1 MIVNRSSSFA
11 ITIVSNRDRQLE
23 IWANLGWVVLG
34 LTMLYFGA
42 EWLVKGSAEIAIKF
56 GISPLVVGLTV
67 VAFGTSAPELLVCLQ
82 ANFHGKGDLAIGNI
96 VGSNICNIAMV
107 LGASAIIFPL
117 SIHLQILKREMA
129 ILMATSLLFVAM
141 IYDGQLSQVEGAI
154 LFAGIIAYVIFS
166 VVEARRTPQSDLDE
180 TLSPEEIEA
189 VLKGGNKRLL
199 INVGLILLGI
209 VLLFIGSDRLVLGA
223 EVIANSLGVP
233 DAIIAL
239 SLVAFGTSLPELAT
253 GVMASW
259 RKQGDIVVGNAIG
272 SCIFNILA
280 VGGLTAAIS
289 PVITTQL
296 NWIDLT
302 VMVGTA
308 AASWIMMRSNRSIS
322 RVEGAIM
329 LATYLGYC
337 FYLTTR

>member
-1 MIVNRSSSFA
+1 MIRNRSSSFA
-11 ITIVSNRDRQLE
+11 ITIVSNRDKQLE
-23 IWANLGWVVLG
+23 FWANLGWVALG

-82 ANFHGKGDLAIGNI
+82 ANFYGQGDLAIGNI

-107 LGASAIIFPL
+107 LGASAMIFPL
-117 SIHLQILKREMA
+117 TIHLQIIKREMA
-129 ILMATSLLFVAM
+129 ILLATSLLFVGM
-141 IYDGQLSQVEGAI
+141 IYDGELSQVEGVI
-154 LFAGIIAYVIFS
+154 LFVGIIAYVIFS
-166 VVEARRTPQSDLDE
+166 VVQARRSPPSDLDE

-189 VLKGGNKRLL
+189 VIKGGNKRLK
-199 INVGLILLGI
+199 INVGLILLGM
-209 VLLFIGSDRLVLGA
+209 LFLFIGSERLVLGA
-223 EVIANSLGVP
+223 EAIANSLGVP
-233 DAIIAL
+233 EAIIAL
-239 SLVAFGTSLPELAT
+239 SIVAFGTSLPELAT

-259 RKQGDIVVGNAIG
+259 KKQGDIVVGNAIG

-280 VGGLTAAIS
+280 VGGLTASIS
-289 PVITTQL
+289 PITSTQL

-302 VMVGTA
+302 VMLGTA
-308 AASWIMMRSNRSIS
+308 AASWIMMRSDRSIS

-329 LATYLGYC
+329 LAAYISYC

>member
-1 MIVNRSSSFA
+1 M
-11 ITIVSNRDRQLE
+11 E
-23 IWANLGWVVLG
+23 IWANLGWITLG

-82 ANFHGKGDLAIGNI
+82 ANFYDKGDLAIGNI

-117 SIHLQILKREMA
+117 SIHLQILKREMV
-129 ILMATSLLFVAM
+129 ILLVTSLAFVAL
-141 IYDGQLSQVEGAI
+141 IYDGQLSQVEGVI
-154 LFAGIIAYVIFS
+154 LFVGIIAYVIFS
-166 VVEARRTPQSDLDE
+166 VIEARRSPESDLDE
-180 TLSPEEIEA
+180 TVSTEEIAA
-189 VLKGGNKRLL
+189 VLTGGNKRLL

-209 VLLFIGSDRLVLGA
+209 VLLFLGSDRLVLGA
-223 EVIANSLGVP
+223 EAIANSLGVP

-259 RKQGDIVVGNAIG
+259 KKQGDIVVGNAVG
-272 SCIFNILA
+272 SCIFNLLA
-280 VGGLTAAIS
+280 VGGLTATIK
-289 PVITTQL
+289 PVITTEL
-296 NWIDLT
+296 NWIDLA

-308 AASWIMMRSNRSIS
+308 MAGWIMMRSNRSIS

-329 LATYLGYC
+329 LAAYLGYC

>member
-1 MIVNRSSSFA
+1 M
-11 ITIVSNRDRQLE
+11 E
-23 IWANLGWVVLG
+23 IWANLGWVTLG

-117 SIHLQILKREMA
+117 SIHLQILKREMV
-129 ILMATSLLFVAM
+129 ILLATSLLFVGM
-141 IYDGQLSQVEGAI
+141 IYDHQLSQVDGII
-154 LFAGIIAYVIFS
+154 LFIGIIAYVIFS
-166 VVEARRTPQSDLDE
+166 VLQARRSPESDLDE
-180 TLSPEEIEA
+180 TLSTEEIEA
-189 VLKGGNKRLL
+189 VLKGGNQRLL
-199 INVGLILLGI
+199 IDVGLILLGI
-209 VLLFIGSDRLVLGA
+209 ALLIIGSDRLVFGA
-223 EVIANSLGVP
+223 EAIAIYFGVP

-289 PVITTQL
+289 PIITTEL

-308 AASWIMMRSNRSIS
+308 AASWIMMRSDRSIS
-322 RVEGAIM
+322 RIEGAIM
-329 LATYLGYC
+329 LAAYFGYC

>member
-1 MIVNRSSSFA
+1 M
-11 ITIVSNRDRQLE
+11 E
-23 IWANLGWVVLG
+23 IWANLGWVTLG

-67 VAFGTSAPELLVCLQ
+67 VAFGTSAPELLVCLK
-82 ANFHGKGDLAIGNI
+82 ANSIGEGDLAIGNI

-117 SIHLQILKREMA
+117 SIHLQILKREMV
-129 ILMATSLLFVAM
+129 ILLATSLLFVWM
-141 IYDGQLSQVEGAI
+141 IFDGQLSQVEGAV
-154 LFAGIIAYVIFS
+154 LFVGIIAYVIFS
-166 VVEARRTPQSDLDE
+166 VIEARRSPDSDLDE
-180 TLSPEEIEA
+180 TLSPEEIDA
-189 VLKGGNKRLL
+189 VLTGGNERLL
-199 INVGLILLGI
+199 INLGLIFLGI
-209 VLLFIGSDRLVLGA
+209 VLLLIGSDRLVLGA
-223 EVIANSLGVP
+223 EAIANLLGVP
-233 DAIIAL
+233 EAIIAL

-259 RKQGDIVVGNAIG
+259 KKQGDIVVGNAIG

-289 PVITTQL
+289 PIITTQL
-296 NWIDLT
+296 NWIDLA

-308 AASWIMMRSNRSIS
+308 AASWIMMRSDRSIS
-322 RVEGAIM
+322 RGEGVIM
-329 LATYLGYC
+329 LAAYLGYC

>member
-1 MIVNRSSSFA
+1 MEF
-11 ITIVSNRDRQLE
+11 
-23 IWANLGWVVLG
+23 WANLGWVTLG

-82 ANFHGKGDLAIGNI
+82 ANFHGKGDLAVGNI

-129 ILMATSLLFVAM
+129 ILMATSLLFVGM
-141 IYDGQLSQVEGAI
+141 IYDGQLSHVEGAI
-154 LFAGIIAYVIFS
+154 LFAGIIAYVVFS
-166 VVEARRTPQSDLDE
+166 IIQARRAPESDLDE

-189 VLKGGNKRLL
+189 VLEGGNQRLL

-209 VLLFIGSDRLVLGA
+209 VLLFIGSERLVLGA
-223 EVIANSLGVP
+223 VAIASSLGVP
-233 DAIIAL
+233 EAIIAL

-259 RKQGDIVVGNAIG
+259 KKQGDIVVGNAIG

-296 NWIDLT
+296 KWIDLA

-308 AASWIMMRSNRSIS
+308 AASWIMMRSDRRIS

-329 LATYLGYC
+329 LVAYLGYC